1 MKLKIFKQVLA
12 GFVGAATLSTSAAAN
27 AAFVPELTVP
37 SLSSATEAVIIRSYD
52 FEDGDVSAFSKRG
65 DTDTSV
71 ITADT
76 DPVQGG
82 IMLVSE
88 RSNGWNG
95 PQIQVNTILEPGVK
109 YNVRCK
115 AKAEWYTE
123 LMLSIQ
129 KSPAEGDTSYGNL
142 AKQVSQGEW
151 VDLSASF
158 SFSKSD
164 GDVFIYLEGN
174 SAETKLSVDDFV
186 IEQAETYDIEDDI
199 PSLKDTYAGY
209 FKFGTACTDSELT
222 PKTTKDLIL
231 KHFNSITL
239 GNELKPEAMLDQ
251 AGCKANAEAGNEGEV
266 SVKLNSAARNILDFA
281 RENGLSVRGHVLV
294 WHSQTPGWF
303 FKEGFS
309 ADGDYVSKEV
319 MLQRMESYIKGVFEA
334 LDAEY
339 SDVDFYAWD
348 VVNEAWLDDGTPR
361 KPGTYEES
369 PQGTLSGWTAI
380 FGDNSF
386 IPYAFEY
393 AREYAPANT
402 KLYYNDF
409 NEYMPQKVA
418 AIVEM
423 ATELKEKGLIDG
435 IGMQSHLDV
444 RTGGTD
450 AFPTASA
457 YESALSK
464 YAALGLDIQITEL
477 DATVPKDTGSQYFEQ
492 QAQYYSDI
500 MDAIVK
506 YKDSISA
513 VVVWGTTDDQSW
525 RTTQSPLLFNEDY
538 TAKPCFYSIVDDI
551 TPLETVTTT
560 SKTTTQTTT
569 TPTVADETT
578 ITTTTSYPGQDTR
591 EINFTDTIESITVS
605 DEIGEGGEIVF
616 AMQGTYTFSQYAYTE
631 WFKDYKAG
639 DTVQL
644 RGLVYDGNQIMTLYE
659 INKMGTGDVIDLPGD
674 ANEDD
679 EVNMADAVFIMRN
692 QADPDEFIL
701 TERGRRLAD
710 VIGGSD
716 GVTNNDALA
725 IQKYE
730 AGIYTSLPV
739 EDAPAPQE

>member
-1 MKLKIFKQVLA
+1 MKLKFFKQVLA
-12 GFVGAATLSTSAAAN
+12 GFMGAAMMSSAAAAN
-27 AAFVPELTVP
+27 AAFVPELKVP
-37 SLSSATEAVIIRSYD
+37 SLSSASEAVIIRSFD

-158 SFSKSD
+158 SFSESD

-186 IEQAETYDIEDDI
+186 IEQAETYDIEADI

-209 FKFGTACTDSELT
+209 FKFGTACTDGELA
-222 PKTTKDLIL
+222 PQTTKDLIL

-239 GNELKPEAMLDQ
+239 GNELKPENMLDR
-251 AGCKANAEAGNEGEV
+251 AGCQANAADGNEGEV
-266 SVKLNSAARNILDFA
+266 SVKLNNAARNILDFA
-281 RENGLSVRGHVLV
+281 RENDLAVRGHVLV
-294 WHSQTPGWF
+294 WHSQTPDWF
-303 FKEGFS
+303 FKEGF
-309 ADGDYVSKEV
+309 ADDGAWVSKEV
-319 MLQRMESYIKGVFEA
+319 MLQRMESYIKGVFAA

-339 SDVDFYAWD
+339 SDINFYAWD
-348 VVNEAWLDDGTPR
+348 VVNEAFTDHGTPR
-361 KPGTYEES
+361 DPGE
-369 PQGTLSGWTAI
+369 QGQGGSQKSAWVQV

-386 IPYAFEY
+386 IPYAFRY
-393 AREYAPANT
+393 ARQYAPANT

-409 NEYMPQKVA
+409 NEYCGKRA
-418 AIVEM
+418 AILDM
-423 ATELKEKGLIDG
+423 AMPLYEEGVLDG
-435 IGMQSHLDV
+435 IGLQSHLDLS
-444 RTGGTD
+444 
-450 AFPTASA
+450 FPSTSQ
-457 YESALSK
+457 YKKELDEYCKS
-464 YAALGLDIQITEL
+464 GLDIQITEL
-477 DATVPKDTGSQYFEQ
+477 DVTVPKDQGSAAFEQ
-492 QAQYYSDI
+492 QAQYYSEI
-500 MDAIVK
+500 MDAIVAN
-506 YKDSISA
+506 KDAISA

-525 RTTQSPLLFNEDY
+525 RTTQLPLLFNEDY

-560 SKTTTQTTT
+560 SKTTTATQTTT
-569 TPTVADETT
+569 TTASETETT
-578 ITTTTSYPGQDTR
+578 ITTTTSFPGQNTR
-591 EINFTDTIESITVS
+591 EINFTDTIKSITVS

-631 WFKDYKAG
+631 WFSDYKAG

-644 RGLVYDGNQIMTLYE
+644 RGLVYDGNQIMTLYS
-659 INKMGTGDVIDLPGD
+659 IHKMGTGDVIDLPGD
-674 ANEDD
+674 ANEDE
-679 EVNMADAVFIMRN
+679 EVNMADAVFIMQN
-692 QADPDEFIL
+692 QADPDDFVL
-701 TERGRRLAD
+701 TDRGKRLGD
-710 VIGGSD
+710 VIGGGD

-739 EDAPAPQE
+739 EDAPGPQE